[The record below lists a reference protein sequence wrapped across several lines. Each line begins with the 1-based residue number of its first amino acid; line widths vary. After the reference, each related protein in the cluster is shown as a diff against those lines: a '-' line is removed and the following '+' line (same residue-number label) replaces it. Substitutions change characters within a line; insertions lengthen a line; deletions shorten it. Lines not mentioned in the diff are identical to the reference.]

1 MIESYKGD
9 DRQSKASK
17 RIPPRRS
24 KKEQDSRRSSNR
36 YSKADK
42 EIGSIVKFEERIPGT
57 IGGIPDAL
65 KPSEGKTDS
74 VRIKRNENYS
84 HKRGSSMKSSVISGM
99 YNDDLESEIQSYAS
113 KNVSPVP
120 RVRQDILKIRHE
132 TGQSS
137 RHHDELRSL
146 RQETPASLLAS
157 YGKEKSKAAEPSL
170 LASYSTEKQVAEQQR
185 SFAINEKK
193 SAKTSSVL

>member
-57 IGGIPDAL
+57 IGGIPDAF
-65 KPSEGKTDS
+65 KPSADKTDS
-74 VRIKRNENYS
+74 VKIKRNNENYS
-84 HKRGSSMKSSVISGM
+84 HRRGSSMKSSVISGK
-99 YNDDLESEIQSYAS
+99 YNDFESD
-113 KNVSPVP
+113 N
-120 RVRQDILKIRHE
+120 
-132 TGQSS
+132 
-137 RHHDELRSL
+137 
-146 RQETPASLLAS
+146 
-157 YGKEKSKAAEPSL
+157 
-170 LASYSTEKQVAEQQR
+170 
-185 SFAINEKK
+185 
-193 SAKTSSVL
+193 